1 MPILGCLDFLKG
13 TATLG
18 FQILPAGGI
27 TGAPQMRWCSPN
39 GTVSLE
45 MVRIR
50 DSAEVRRG
58 VPPTPILLCR
68 SLLQKGPN
76 GPSWNRTRDLQ
87 ILGTSHWRSTTK
99 LPSLVYNKYY
109 NNMT

>member
-58 VPPTPILLCR
+58 VPPSYSAEAFFKRAPMARAGIEPATSR
-68 SLLQKGPN
+68 SLVLVTGALPLSYRALCTIN
-76 GPSWNRTRDLQ
+76 
-87 ILGTSHWRSTTK
+87 TT
-99 LPSLVYNKYY
+99 
-109 NNMT
+109 TT